1 MLEKFASRK
10 FVAAGAAFLAL
21 ILATTG
27 VIDQGEEIQVAE
39 ALTVVLYIAVQ
50 GFIDARN

>member
-1 MLEKFASRK
+1 MFGKFASRK

-39 ALTVVLYIAVQ
+39 ALTVLVYIAVQ
-50 GFIDARN
+50 GFIDGR